1 MGLNREAFLYCLYDS
16 GVSKNQASTS
26 GFWSIILLERK
37 MADIDIDID
46 IDIHID
52 EEVRVLLA
60 GR

>member
-1 MGLNREAFLYCLYDS
+1 
-16 GVSKNQASTS
+16 VSKNQASTS